1 MQLLW
6 IFLGGGLGSVCRY
19 LVSRLVGVDQ
29 VFPFATLSANF
40 LASFMLGLLFGMA
53 GNDILSERQKLFFM
67 TGFCGGFSTFSTFS
81 TLFVTVF
88 VQYNSFD
95 SSVVLISPTIAMGVS
110 QPSIRI
116 KMHGPGLCA
125 LVQSISSDTPTMN
138 V

>member
-81 TLFVTVF
+81 LDNFNMLDAGNF
-88 VQYNSFD
+88 LSFGLNVLL
-95 SSVVLISPTIAMGVS
+95 SVVICLCGIWLGYRISA
-110 QPSIRI
+110 
-116 KMHGPGLCA
+116 
-125 LVQSISSDTPTMN
+125 
-138 V
+138 